1 MSWASKNHI
10 GMVCGKEINF
20 GGIPHDVGLRG
31 FVCNAHCAYGIRCFL
46 YEKRQLN
53 ELGQPESHRH
63 GLWPRNQIRGHPER
77 CRLVW
82 ICVQRSWC
90 IWNYVFNM
98 ILVHFLKSVTH
109 HRGTFHFVGVLTAS
123 FLQAPPNANCICK
136 ESKWPVTCI
145 YRISYSRV
153 PYQCWPFQS
162 VVSVACLFP
171 ALSMRIALAK
181 KIIGL

>member
-1 MSWASKNHI
+1 MSWASQNRI
-10 GMVCGKEINF
+10 GMVCGQEIKF
-20 GGIPHDVGLRG
+20 EGIPNDVGLCG
-31 FVCNAHCAYGIRCFL
+31 FVCNAHGAYGIMF
-46 YEKRQLN
+46 
-53 ELGQPESHRH
+53 
-63 GLWPRNQIRGHPER
+63 
-77 CRLVW
+77 
-82 ICVQRSWC
+82 
-90 IWNYVFNM
+90 FNM